1 MFCKG
6 ALGFLILGFVVACN
20 LELREN
26 MRKLDYPSFFPNAK
40 ANVFLFSVLLKIG
53 IFSLFLYIISF
64 FWSAK

>member
-6 ALGFLILGFVVACN
+6 ALGFLILGFVVVCN

-26 MRKLDYPSFFPNAK
+26 MKKQDYPSFFPNAK
-40 ANVFLFSVLLKIG
+40 ANVILFSILLKIG